1 MAILNKDQ
9 NCWQKAPA
17 GRAACLI
24 DGAAYFE
31 ALVDAVK
38 QAKKS
43 VYVAAWDIDSRTE
56 LLRPPLEN
64 TYSRLGEFL
73 NV

>member
-1 MAILNKDQ
+1 MTISEERSKIAGVK
-9 NCWQKAPA
+9 PTA
-17 GRAACLI
+17 GRVAFLI

-43 VYVAAWDIDSRTE
+43 VYIAAWDIDSRTE
-56 LLRPPLEN
+56 LLRRAPMRTLQPDWEI
-64 TYSRLGEFL
+64 F
-73 NV
+73 